1 MFKYAIPTLFTFTW
15 RVPGAGLR
23 RLGKVLHLSK
33 SGNLILRLETSQ
45 QPPPVGASVCDYKL
59 RKVGF
64 VNNILGP
71 VKAPYASVQ
80 PTVESPGAQA
90 GRIVYLVEK

>member
-1 MFKYAIPTLFTFTW
+1 M
-15 RVPGAGLR
+15 R

-33 SGNLILRLETSQ
+33 SSNLIVRLETS

-80 PTVESPGAQA
+80 PTVESPGTQA

>member
-1 MFKYAIPTLFTFTW
+1 MFKYAISTLSTFTW
-15 RVPGAGLR
+15 SVPGAGLR

-45 QPPPVGASVCDYKL
+45 RPPPVGASVCDYKL
-59 RKVGF
+59 RKVGI

-80 PTVESPGAQA
+80 PTGESPSTLA
-90 GRIVYLVEK
+90 GRIVYLVEN